1 MTCRAVKV
9 RQLTIAASLR
19 ILAAMSVKIPASALL
34 LFILTL
40 CAPGIMPLGA
50 QQHSWEFPG
59 YENAMRG
66 SGREIG
72 AVDEGSFLSAQ
83 KRKQKYIDEIKAML
97 FRNFSYADPAVIK
110 AFEEVPR
117 EYFMYNYESGSNMGQ
132 SAYEVPAREWKIGY
146 GSVLTDYMMQA
157 YMTAKAKP
165 RPTDVSLEI
174 GTGSGFQSALLS
186 RIVKKAYT
194 IEIIT
199 SLGDKVKNIFAPLG
213 FENIE
218 ARVGDGFFGWPEV
231 EGGFDIILVTAQAPF
246 VPPALLSQLK
256 KGGRMIIPIGQPW
269 KPQFLYTFTKDA
281 QGKVHSQRDVSTL
294 FIPMTGQIQ
303 TPPPRPSR

>member
-1 MTCRAVKV
+1 MRSKGILSAAAVAFFLV
-9 RQLTIAASLR
+9 VFAAGPTHLS
-19 ILAAMSVKIPASALL
+19 
-34 LFILTL
+34 
-40 CAPGIMPLGA
+40 A
-50 QQHSWEFPG
+50 QQRAWEFPV
-59 YENAMRG
+59 YENAMQG
-66 SGREIG
+66 SGRAISGVDQG
-72 AVDEGSFLSAQ
+72 AFLTAQ
-83 KRKQKYIDEIKAML
+83 KRKQRYLDEIKSML
-97 FRNFSYADPAVIK
+97 VRNFGAADPAIIR

-117 EYFMYNYESGSNMGQ
+117 EYYMYNYEAGRNLGQ
-132 SAYEVPAREWKIGY
+132 SAYEVPAQEWKIGF
-146 GSVLTDYMMQA
+146 GSVLTDYVMQA

-165 RPTDVSLEI
+165 KSTDVSLEV
-174 GTGSGFQSALLS
+174 GTGSGFQSSILS

-199 SLGDKVKNIFAPLG
+199 SLGDKVKNIFAPIG
-213 FENIE
+213 FENVE
-218 ARVGDGFFGWPEV
+218 SRVGDGFFGWPEV

-269 KPQFLYTFTKDA
+269 KPQFLYMFTKDA

-303 TPPPRPSR
+303 TPPPRPAR

>member
-1 MTCRAVKV
+1 MKTTVPFVLLA
-9 RQLTIAASLR
+9 
-19 ILAAMSVKIPASALL
+19 ILALS
-34 LFILTL
+34 
-40 CAPGIMPLGA
+40 APGTAPLGA
-50 QQHSWEFPG
+50 QQRAWEFPV

-72 AVDEGSFLSAQ
+72 AIDENSFVTAQ
-83 KRKQKYIDEIKAML
+83 GRTQKYLAEIRAML
-97 FRNFSYADPAVIK
+97 VRSFSSADPAVMK

-117 EYFMYNYESGSNMGQ
+117 EYYMYNYEAGRNMGQ
-132 SAYEVPAREWKIGY
+132 SAYEVPAQEWKIGY
-146 GSVLTDYMMQA
+146 GSVLTDYIMQA

-165 RPTDVSLEI
+165 RATDVSLEI
-174 GTGSGFQSALLS
+174 GTGSGFQSSILS

-246 VPPALLSQLK
+246 VPPALLAQLK

-269 KPQFLYTFTKDA
+269 KPQFLYMFTKDE

-303 TPPPRPSR
+303 TPPPRPSH

>member
-1 MTCRAVKV
+1 MFTK
-9 RQLTIAASLR
+9 TSL
-19 ILAAMSVKIPASALL
+19 LALL
-34 LFILTL
+34 LSLLVL
-40 CAPGIMPLGA
+40 CAPGVTRVSA
-50 QQHSWEFPG
+50 QQRAWEFPV

-66 SGREIG
+66 SGRDLG
-72 AVDEGSFLSAQ
+72 SLNEGSFLTAQ
-83 KRKQKYIDEIKAML
+83 KRKQKYLDEIRAML
-97 FRNFSYADPAVIK
+97 GRNFPSVDPVVMK

-117 EYFMYNYESGSNMGQ
+117 EYFMYNYEAGHNMGQ
-132 SAYEVPAREWKIGY
+132 SAYEVPAQEWKIGY

-165 RPTDVSLEI
+165 RPTDVSLEV
-174 GTGSGFQSALLS
+174 GTGSGFQSSILS

-199 SLGDKVKNIFAPLG
+199 SLGDKVKSIFAPLG
-213 FENIE
+213 FENVE
-218 ARVGDGFFGWPEV
+218 SRVGDGFFGWPEV

-246 VPPALLSQLK
+246 VPPGLLSQLK

-269 KPQFLYTFTKDA
+269 KPQFLYLFSKDA

-303 TPPPRPSR
+303 TPPPRPSH

>member
-1 MTCRAVKV
+1 MFTRIVPAAV
-9 RQLTIAASLR
+9 
-19 ILAAMSVKIPASALL
+19 AL
-34 LFILTL
+34 FVLTL
-40 CAPGIMPLGA
+40 CAPAVTRIGA
-50 QQHSWEFPG
+50 QQRAWEYPA
-59 YENAMRG
+59 YESAMSG
-66 SGREIG
+66 SGRELG
-72 AVDEGSFLSAQ
+72 SVDATSFLSAQ
-83 KRKQKYIDEIKAML
+83 KRKQRYIEEIRAML
-97 FRNFSYADPAVIK
+97 ARNFSSVDPAVVK

-117 EYFMYNYESGSNMGQ
+117 EYFMYNYEAGRNMGQ
-132 SAYEVPAREWKIGY
+132 SVYEVPAQEWKIGY

-165 RPTDVSLEI
+165 RSTDVSLEI
-174 GTGSGFQSALLS
+174 GTGSGFQSSVLS
-186 RIVKKAYT
+186 RIVKRAYT

-213 FENIE
+213 FENVE
-218 ARVGDGFFGWPEV
+218 SRVGDGFFGWPEV

-269 KPQFLYTFTKDA
+269 KPQFLYLFSKDA

-303 TPPPRPSR
+303 TPPPRPSH

>member
-1 MTCRAVKV
+1 MGFSGRAVIIFLV
-9 RQLTIAASLR
+9 LSIASPCVAR
-19 ILAAMSVKIPASALL
+19 
-34 LFILTL
+34 
-40 CAPGIMPLGA
+40 LGA
-50 QQHSWEFPG
+50 QHRAWKFKAYDS
-59 YENAMRG
+59 AMME
-66 SGREIG
+66 SGRQVG
-72 AVDEGSFLSAQ
+72 SADEQAFVAMQ
-83 KRKQKYIDEIKAML
+83 ARKQKYIEEIRAML
-97 FRNFSYADPAVIK
+97 VRNFGEADPAILK

-117 EYFMYNYESGSNMGQ
+117 EYYMYNYEAGRNMGQ

-146 GSVLTDYMMQA
+146 GSVLTDYTMQA
-157 YMTAKAKP
+157 YMTAKARP
-165 RPTDVSLEI
+165 RPTDVSLEV
-174 GTGSGFQSALLS
+174 GTGSGFQSSLLS

-199 SLGDKVKNIFAPLG
+199 DLGDKVKNIFSPLG

-246 VPPALLSQLK
+246 VPPALLAQLK

-269 KPQFLYTFTKDA
+269 KPQFLYMFTKDA

-303 TPPPRPSR
+303 TPPPRPER

>member
-1 MTCRAVKV
+1 MIPVKSV
-9 RQLTIAASLR
+9 SLF
-19 ILAAMSVKIPASALL
+19 VCVL
-34 LFILTL
+34 LFSSAGTL
-40 CAPGIMPLGA
+40 SLGA
-50 QQHSWEFPG
+50 QQRSWQFTA
-59 YENAMRG
+59 YDSAMQE
-66 SGREIG
+66 SGRQVGSADEQTFL
-72 AVDEGSFLSAQ
+72 AVQA
-83 KRKQKYIDEIKAML
+83 RKQKYIDEVRAML
-97 FRNFSYADPAVIK
+97 LRNFGEADPVILK

-117 EYFMYNYESGSNMGQ
+117 EYYMYNYEAGRNMGQ
-132 SAYEVPAREWKIGY
+132 SAYEVPAQEWKIGY
-146 GSVLTDYMMQA
+146 GSVLTDYTMQA

-165 RPTDVSLEI
+165 RPTDVSLEV
-174 GTGSGFQSALLS
+174 GTGSGFQSSLLS

-218 ARVGDGFFGWPEV
+218 SRVGDGFFGWPEV

-246 VPPALLSQLK
+246 VPPALLAQLK

-269 KPQFLYTFTKDA
+269 KPQFLYLFTKDA
-281 QGKVHSQRDVSTL
+281 QGKVHSQRDVATL

-303 TPPPRPSR
+303 TPPPRPAR

>member
-1 MTCRAVKV
+1 MFMKT
-9 RQLTIAASLR
+9 T
-19 ILAAMSVKIPASALL
+19 SVV
-34 LFILTL
+34 LFLGVFTL
-40 CAPGIMPLGA
+40 CAPRILTVGA
-50 QQHSWEFPG
+50 QQRAWEFPG
-59 YENAMRG
+59 YDTAMRG
-66 SGREIG
+66 SGRQIG
-72 AVDEGSFLSAQ
+72 SVDEGSFATAQ
-83 KRKQKYIDEIKAML
+83 SRKQKYLDEIKAML
-97 FRNFSYADPAVIK
+97 LRNFKTADPAVMK
-110 AFEEVPR
+110 AFAEVPR
-117 EYFMYNYESGSNMGQ
+117 EYYMYNYEADRNMGQ
-132 SAYEVPAREWKIGY
+132 SAYEVPAQEWKIGY

-165 RPTDVSLEI
+165 LPTDVSLEI
-174 GTGSGFQSALLS
+174 GTGSGFQSSILS

-213 FENIE
+213 FENVE
-218 ARVGDGFFGWPEV
+218 SRVGDGFFGWPEA

-269 KPQFLYTFTKDA
+269 KPQFLYMFTKDE

-303 TPPPRPSR
+303 TPPPRPSH

>member
-1 MTCRAVKV
+1 MIREKSASLFVVTVLILVAAG
-9 RQLTIAASLR
+9 AAS
-19 ILAAMSVKIPASALL
+19 
-34 LFILTL
+34 
-40 CAPGIMPLGA
+40 LGA
-50 QQHSWEFPG
+50 QQRAWKFTA
-59 YENAMRG
+59 YDNAMQQ
-66 SGREIG
+66 SGRQVGSANEQAFL
-72 AVDEGSFLSAQ
+72 AVQA
-83 KRKQKYIDEIKAML
+83 RKQKYIDEIRAML
-97 FRNFSYADPAVIK
+97 LRNFGEADPAILK

-117 EYFMYNYESGSNMGQ
+117 EYYMYNYEAGRNMGQ

-146 GSVLTDYMMQA
+146 GSVLTDYAMQA

-165 RPTDVSLEI
+165 KATDVSLEV
-174 GTGSGFQSALLS
+174 GTGSGFQSSLLS

-218 ARVGDGFFGWPEV
+218 SRVGDGFFGWPEV

-246 VPPALLSQLK
+246 VPPALLAQLK

-269 KPQFLYTFTKDA
+269 KPQFLYLFTKDA

-303 TPPPRPSR
+303 TPPPRPEH

>member
-1 MTCRAVKV
+1 
-9 RQLTIAASLR
+9 
-19 ILAAMSVKIPASALL
+19 
-34 LFILTL
+34 
-40 CAPGIMPLGA
+40 
-50 QQHSWEFPG
+50 
-59 YENAMRG
+59 MRG
-66 SGREIG
+66 SGRDLG
-72 AVDEGSFLSAQ
+72 SVDEGSFLTAQ
-83 KRKQKYIDEIKAML
+83 KRKQKYLDEIRAML
-97 FRNFSYADPAVIK
+97 GRNFSSVDPAVMK

-117 EYFMYNYESGSNMGQ
+117 EYFMYNYEAEHNMGQ
-132 SAYEVPAREWKIGY
+132 SAYEVPAQEWKIGY

-174 GTGSGFQSALLS
+174 GTGSGFQSSILS

-199 SLGDKVKNIFAPLG
+199 SLGDKVKSIFAPLG
-213 FENIE
+213 FENVE
-218 ARVGDGFFGWPEV
+218 SRVGDGFFGWPEV

-269 KPQFLYTFTKDA
+269 KPQFLYLFSKDA

-303 TPPPRPSR
+303 TPPPRPTH

>member
-1 MTCRAVKV
+1 MFTK
-9 RQLTIAASLR
+9 ASL
-19 ILAAMSVKIPASALL
+19 SVLL
-34 LFILTL
+34 LSLLVL
-40 CAPGIMPLGA
+40 CAPGVTRVSA
-50 QQHSWEFPG
+50 QQRAWEFPV

-66 SGREIG
+66 SGRDPG
-72 AVDEGSFLSAQ
+72 SLDEGSFLTAQ
-83 KRKQKYIDEIKAML
+83 KRKHKYLDEIKAML
-97 FRNFSYADPAVIK
+97 GRNFPAVDPAVMK

-117 EYFMYNYESGSNMGQ
+117 EYFMYNYEDGRNMGQ
-132 SAYEVPAREWKIGY
+132 SAYEVPAQEWKIGY
-146 GSVLTDYMMQA
+146 GSVLTDYTMQA
-157 YMTAKAKP
+157 YMTAKARP

-174 GTGSGFQSALLS
+174 GTGSGFQSSILS

-213 FENIE
+213 FENVE
-218 ARVGDGFFGWPEV
+218 SRVGDGFFGWPEV

-269 KPQFLYTFTKDA
+269 KPQFLYMFSKDA

>member
-1 MTCRAVKV
+1 M
-9 RQLTIAASLR
+9 
-19 ILAAMSVKIPASALL
+19 KIPAAF
-34 LFILTL
+34 LFLSILSL
-40 CAPGIMPLGA
+40 CGPCAMPLGA
-50 QQHSWEFPG
+50 QQRAWEFPV

-66 SGREIG
+66 SGREMG
-72 AVDEGSFLSAQ
+72 AVDESAFLTAQ
-83 KRKQKYIDEIKAML
+83 KRKPKYLDEIRAVL
-97 FRNFSYADPAVIK
+97 VRNFSTADPAVMK
-110 AFEEVPR
+110 AFAEVPR
-117 EYFMYNYESGSNMGQ
+117 EYYMYNYEAGRNMGQ
-132 SAYEVPAREWKIGY
+132 SAYEVPAQEWKIGY

-165 RPTDVSLEI
+165 RATDISLEI
-174 GTGSGFQSALLS
+174 GTGSGFQSSILS

-213 FENIE
+213 FENVE
-218 ARVGDGFFGWPEV
+218 SRVGDGFFGWPEA

-269 KPQFLYTFTKDA
+269 KPQFLYIFTKDA

>member
-1 MTCRAVKV
+1 MIHRKSVSLSVVTA
-9 RQLTIAASLR
+9 LIFIAAGT
-19 ILAAMSVKIPASALL
+19 MS
-34 LFILTL
+34 
-40 CAPGIMPLGA
+40 LGA
-50 QQHSWEFPG
+50 QQRGWKFTTYDS
-59 YENAMRG
+59 AMQE
-66 SGREIG
+66 SGRQVG
-72 AVDEGSFLSAQ
+72 SADEQAFLAMQ
-83 KRKQKYIDEIKAML
+83 ARKQKYIDEIRAML
-97 FRNFSYADPAVIK
+97 TRNFGEADPAILK
-110 AFEEVPR
+110 AFEAVPR
-117 EYFMYNYESGSNMGQ
+117 EYYMYNYEAGRNMGQ

-146 GSVLTDYMMQA
+146 GSVLTDYTMQA

-165 RPTDVSLEI
+165 RPTDVSLEV
-174 GTGSGFQSALLS
+174 GTGSGFQSSLLS

-218 ARVGDGFFGWPEV
+218 SRVGDGFFGWPEV

-246 VPPALLSQLK
+246 VPPALLAQLK

-269 KPQFLYTFTKDA
+269 KPQFLYLFTKDA

-303 TPPPRPSR
+303 TPPPRPEH